1 MARPKSATHDIKR
14 DAILDIAAQCFADR
28 SYPAASMN
36 EIATACG
43 TSKAR
48 LYHYYD
54 SKEAILFD
62 LMDRYTQRLLSLIAL
77 TDATAQRRNLDD
89 RAALH
94 ELIRAFLQEYESS
107 ATRHVAGVRVELGT
121 RTIFNLLGPLSNPA
135 GVKRQLVGVYAR
147 KWVAPL
153 AETLGRLGSIRAW
166 VVHGADG
173 LDEITTTGATH
184 VAEFKDGKVHEFDI
198 TPADAGLPQAKPQD
212 LKGGTPAENAATMQA
227 LLKGAN
233 GPIRDVVLFNAAA
246 VLVIADAAPDLKAGV
261 VQAALAIDSGKAAAA
276 LAALVDISNRSGA

>member
-107 ATRHVAGVRVELGT
+107 ATRHVA
-121 RTIFNLLGPLSNPA
+121 LLNDTQFLSDVPD
-135 GVKRQLVGVYAR
+135 
-147 KWVAPL
+147 
-153 AETLGRLGSIRAW
+153 EHLGSPVISPRE
-166 VVHGADG
+166 
-173 LDEITTTGATH
+173 LI
-184 VAEFKDGKVHEFDI
+184 
-198 TPADAGLPQAKPQD
+198 LNRQ
-212 LKGGTPAENAATMQA
+212 
-227 LLKGAN
+227 
-233 GPIRDVVLFNAAA
+233 RDVVAA
-246 VLVIADAAPDLKAGV
+246 VTRALRRAYPDRLNASNQTAITMMLFGMINWTFTWLRPGGPISYVAFAEEVIALLEKG
-261 VQAALAIDSGKAAAA
+261 L
-276 LAALVDISNRSGA
+276 N